1 MARGIAGVESRS
13 GPSNGGD
20 LRPRNRGAVMW
31 HSGLFRRTLTRRFA
45 PACRTDSRWFG
56 GRQKPP
62 TEGRI
67 RSQMTAASGL
77 RRCRSALRVTSE
89 RRAGFSG
96 RHQADSRWFGGGHM
110 RRQRTVASCSD
121 QMPSRSSE
129 ETTFDRKEIRHHR
142 KEMP

>member
-1 MARGIAGVESRS
+1 VARGIAGVESRS

-62 TEGRI
+62 TDGGPDPEPDDSGVWVAALSQRSSCHQRKEGRVQ
-67 RSQMTAASGL
+67 RQAPSRFTVV
-77 RRCRSALRVTSE
+77 R
-89 RRAGFSG
+89 RRAHAEAEDGCKL
-96 RHQADSRWFGGGHM
+96 
-110 RRQRTVASCSD
+110 QRSD
-121 QMPSRSSE
+121 AV
-129 ETTFDRKEIRHHR
+129 KEQ
-142 KEMP
+142 